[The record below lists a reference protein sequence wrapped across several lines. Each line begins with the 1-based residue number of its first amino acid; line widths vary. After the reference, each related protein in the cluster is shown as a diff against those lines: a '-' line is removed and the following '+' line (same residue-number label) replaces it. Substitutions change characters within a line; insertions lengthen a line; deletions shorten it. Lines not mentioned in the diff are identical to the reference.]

1 MSYEAWKLAHVALAI
16 LAGGSSAGMGILLER
31 VSGKLEERTVLRH
44 VGWIEERVVLPLLL
58 ALGAAGLGAMLA
70 GAWPLSQRWL
80 WLSFPLSAAMLAAY
94 GGHALLL
101 RRQLRALDEHGAAS
115 PRYKRLS
122 LAGRALGA
130 GAGLLFMGAVYL
142 MVVKP

>member
-1 MSYEAWKLAHVALAI
+1 MSYELWKFAHVALAI
-16 LAGGSSAGMGILLER
+16 LAGGSSASLGILLER
-31 VSGKLEERTVLRH
+31 ASGKPEERTVLRH

-58 ALGAAGLGAMLA
+58 ALGAVGLGTMLA
-70 GAWPLSQRWL
+70 GGLPWTMRWL
-80 WLSFPLSAAMLAAY
+80 SLSIGLSVAMLLGYA
-94 GGHALLL
+94 GHALLL

-130 GAGLLFMGAVYL
+130 LAGLLFMLVVWL